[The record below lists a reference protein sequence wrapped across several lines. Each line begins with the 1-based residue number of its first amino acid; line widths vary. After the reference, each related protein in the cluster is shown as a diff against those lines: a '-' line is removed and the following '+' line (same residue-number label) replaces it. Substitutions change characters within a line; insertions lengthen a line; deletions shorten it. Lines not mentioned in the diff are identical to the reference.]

1 MYDFPAGIGTSRH
14 EDDIITILARL
25 ERVGLPSDP
34 IAFYGSS
41 SFRIWN
47 SITEDLGSLDVVNL
61 GFGGGTFL
69 SGIHYL
75 DQLLKPLKTRR
86 IALYFGENDIAS
98 DGLTAHTTF
107 RHLKDLR
114 NRISQALPQSEVFI
128 LSIKHS
134 PARWIYHHEFE
145 LFNQLARDWCEG
157 RDDTS
162 WIEAGNGLIGE
173 NGLPMFRYYLPDLVH
188 MNAAGYAVW
197 STALKKAPQLLNP
210 FSGKSNESPFI

>member
-1 MYDFPAGIGTSRH
+1 MYDFPASIGTSRH
-14 EDDIITILARL
+14 ENDIITILARL
-25 ERVGLPSDP
+25 ERVGLPTDP

-47 SITEDLGSLDVVNL
+47 SITEDLGSLDIVNL

-69 SGIHYL
+69 SGTHYL
-75 DQLLKPLKTRR
+75 DQLLTPLKPSR

-98 DGLTAHTTF
+98 DGLTAHTAL
-107 RHLKDLR
+107 RQLKDLR
-114 NRISQALPQSEVFI
+114 DHISRALPQSEVFV

-134 PARWIYHHEFE
+134 PARWIYRREFD
-145 LFNQLARDWCEG
+145 LFNQLARDWCDG
-157 RDDTS
+157 RENTS
-162 WIEAGNGLIGE
+162 WIEVGTRLIGE

-197 STALKKAPQLLNP
+197 SASLKAAALLR
-210 FSGKSNESPFI
+210 

>member
-1 MYDFPAGIGTSRH
+1 MYDFPVSIGTGRH
-14 EDDIITILARL
+14 ENDIITVLTRL
-25 ERVGLPSDP
+25 ERVGLPANP

-41 SFRIWN
+41 SFRIWS

-69 SGIHYL
+69 SGIHYM
-75 DQLLKPLKTRR
+75 DQLLTPLRPSR

-98 DGLTAHTTF
+98 DGLTAHTTLG
-107 RHLKDLR
+107 HLKDLR
-114 NRISQALPQSEVFI
+114 ERISRVIPQSEVFV

-134 PARWIYHHEFE
+134 PARWIYRQEFD
-145 LFNQLARDWCEG
+145 LFNRLASDWCGG
-157 RDDTS
+157 RDHTS
-162 WIEAGNGLIGE
+162 WIEVGTGLIGE

-197 STALKKAPQLLNP
+197 SASLKKVLRLL
-210 FSGKSNESPFI
+210 SPSMPAATTL